1 MKQKFKN
8 KLLMAWH
15 DEFFKKFARDMTIDG
30 EAFMS
35 PELTKSSL
43 DDFLKTHTLHKRGD
57 RISQGPNRSSRR
69 KMWKSIPRKKRH
81 SWLEDFW
88 KYKEL
93 RPNNKP
99 VRWEVAAR

>member
-8 KLLMAWH
+8 KLVSAWY
-15 DEFFKKFARDMTIDG
+15 DDFRANINKQVIVDG
-30 EAFMS
+30 EAFTS
-35 PELTKSSL
+35 CKDIDGSFNE
-43 DDFLKTHTLHKRGD
+43 FLKTHTLHKRGD